1 MDQSSGRRTAVSLPI
16 GSALLAVLKTG
27 EKAASTE
34 ADSRVLPPLPQTE
47 QLAVVG
53 DPARVMTIG
62 KILRRNGWSLEP
74 FESIDGLIGLPEGSR
89 FALIV
94 LWVDDT
100 ASGLAAHIEAVRRS
114 VPGPSLVLACPS
126 IERWGVRSALA
137 AGVAGIVTS
146 QDLESVLGPCVEA
159 VLTGQTCVPR
169 EYGRQIDPPA
179 LSAREKQILGLVVMG
194 YMNSQ
199 IARQLF
205 LAESTVKSH
214 LSSAFSKLGVRSRS
228 EAVSLILDP
237 ERGLGI
243 GILGLGGDPVEPLRA
258 SAR

>member
-1 MDQSSGRRTAVSLPI
+1 LLM
-16 GSALLAVLKTG
+16 GSALLTVPKIG
-27 EKAASTE
+27 EKVASTR
-34 ADSRVLPPLPQTE
+34 ADARVLPRLARTE

-53 DPARVMTIG
+53 DPARATAIDE
-62 KILRRNGWSLEP
+62 ILRGDGWSLEA
-74 FESIDGLIGLPEGSR
+74 FESIDSLIGLSEGSG

-94 LWVDDT
+94 LWVEDA
-100 ASGLAAHIEAVRRS
+100 ASGLAAHVEAVRRS
-114 VPGPSLVLACPS
+114 IPGPSLVVACPS

-137 AGVAGIVTS
+137 AGVAGIVTLE
-146 QDLESVLGPCVEA
+146 DLESALGPCVEA

-179 LSAREKQILGLVVMG
+179 LSTREKQILGLVVMG

-214 LSSAFSKLGVRSRS
+214 LSSAFGKLEYQRQGCRGV
-228 EAVSLILDP
+228 
-237 ERGLGI
+237 
-243 GILGLGGDPVEPLRA
+243 
-258 SAR
+258 